1 LFNTTNLRLAWE
13 PRILS
18 LLRIIAGLLFLQHG
32 LNKIFDFPPT
42 PNHAAYHLFTLVP
55 GLAGLLEAIGGL
67 LIVLGLFTRPV
78 AFLLSGEM
86 ALAYFMVHAKLG
98 FFPLLNRGDL
108 AVLFCFVFFYLFVAG
123 GGVWSLDRLRATEPD
138 QVRTTRAR
146 A

>member
-1 LFNTTNLRLAWE
+1 MFNTTNLRLAWE

-18 LLRIIAGLLFLQHG
+18 LLRIITGLLFMQHG
-32 LNKIFDFPPT
+32 LNKIFDFPAT
-42 PNHAAYHLFTLVP
+42 PNHPPYHLFTLVP
-55 GLAGLLEAIGGL
+55 GLAGLLESIGGL

-98 FFPLLNRGDL
+98 FFPLLNRGGV

-123 GGVWSLDRLRATEPD
+123 GGAWSLDRLRAS
-138 QVRTTRAR
+138 RRA
-146 A
+146 

>member
-1 LFNTTNLRLAWE
+1 MFNTTNLRLAWE

-18 LLRIIAGLLFLQHG
+18 LLRIITGLLFMQHG
-32 LNKIFDFPPT
+32 LNKIFDFPAT
-42 PNHAAYHLFTLVP
+42 PNHPAYHLFTLVP
-55 GLAGLLEAIGGL
+55 GLAGLLESIGGL

-98 FFPLLNRGDL
+98 FFPLLNRGGV

-123 GGVWSLDRLRATEPD
+123 GGVWSLDRLRAS
-138 QVRTTRAR
+138 RRA
-146 A
+146 